1 MDADNRVVINCG
13 GIRHEVYKVDI
24 ISWLMVIVSIH
35 FFLNFAKPI
44 WQSRFLHLHFSPI
57 KFDDTFPAKRLQKF
71 CYLFSFLLGNSK
83 EDPCHQVVKAD
94 RSSRQLRPSAKW
106 IFLWQVGLAR
116 RQVSPEIPADFK
128 FLLEYFKVFV
138 RACQYSI
145 IFNVPPHDWLGQ
157 EVFNGNIWYIG
168 GSLVRGQ
175 RAVGRSLK
183 YFCFVGKLL
192 ISWSG
197 WNEKH

>member
-57 KFDDTFPAKRLQKF
+57 KFDDTFPAKRLRKF

-145 IFNVPPHDWLGQ
+145 IFNVPPHDWLA
-157 EVFNGNIWYIG
+157 G
-168 GSLVRGQ
+168 GFQWEYLIHRRQSGQ
-175 RAVGRSLK
+175 RAEGSGQVIEIFL
-183 YFCFVGKLL
+183 FCWQTF
-192 ISWSG
+192 
-197 WNEKH
+197 N